1 VRVSLFITSP
11 EGELSETA
19 MLIPTGGPDVYPPEV
34 RTQLENMVAD
44 CLEQADL
51 SAAEAIEQI
60 DVPHLGGH
68 WVPEPADVIYAVQ
81 VLGEGLAVN
90 AVWDALKLGLK
101 QLFGTPSPGGDSR
114 AELRAMFAIEGDQ
127 VARSQIEQAYGV
139 PEADLKAISTG
150 FHGSNGLFVY
160 DSDDGSTFIVNVD
173 AAEGVLLHI
182 VRKWPTGPA
191 VAGSNSNER

>member
-1 VRVSLFITSP
+1 
-11 EGELSETA
+11 

-101 QLFGTPSPGGDSR
+101 QLLVRRAQAGTAGR
-114 AELRAMFAIEGDQ
+114 NC
-127 VARSQIEQAYGV
+127 ARCS
-139 PEADLKAISTG
+139 L
-150 FHGSNGLFVY
+150 
-160 DSDDGSTFIVNVD
+160 
-173 AAEGVLLHI
+173 
-182 VRKWPTGPA
+182 
-191 VAGSNSNER
+191 

>member
-1 VRVSLFITSP
+1 
-11 EGELSETA
+11 
-19 MLIPTGGPDVYPPEV
+19 M
-34 RTQLENMVAD
+34 
-44 CLEQADL
+44 
-51 SAAEAIEQI
+51 
-60 DVPHLGGH
+60 PHLGGH

-139 PEADLKAISTG
+139 PGDDLRSISTG

-191 VAGSNSNER
+191 VEGSNSNEQ